1 MRIMLFVMGSY
12 YFDEIVDLIFKLGLF
27 VVLPAVIVLIIGRVR
42 RNETNRR
49 AEIMLKALEAGIPID
64 SDIFRT
70 MKRGRGVKES
80 IKEKLMRKLRGA
92 CIESVLAGFLLFFFI
107 RAITRWEDSIVGV
120 NAATVHTLE
129 VIIVLSLIAGV
140 VLIAFGIAN
149 FVSYFSGKKLLAKE
163 MEAEEMENL
172 EQK

>member
-1 MRIMLFVMGSY
+1 MLFVMGSY

-70 MKRGRGVKES
+70 MKRGRGVNDT
-80 IKEKLMRKLRGA
+80 IKDKLMRRLRGA
-92 CIESVLAGFLLFFFI
+92 CIESVIAVFLLFFFI
-107 RAITRWEDSIVGV
+107 RALSRWDDAIVGV

-129 VIIVLSLIAGV
+129 VIIVLSGIAGV
-140 VLIAFGIAN
+140 VLIAFAIAN
-149 FVSYFSGKKLLAKE
+149 FVSYFSGKKLLAEE
-163 MEAEEMENL
+163 MEAEEKEII